1 MHRRYLNGLATKKC
15 AIVSSQLYFVATLHL
30 LLSKR
35 SRIYDQ
41 LFYESKMY
49 ILSSNSTQNTRGLE
63 PTCYLPVQPHA
74 FDVQHN
80 LGATSIARN
89 LTFGIY
95 QPDVHTLTFD
105 WQQQLLT
112 EKLNS
117 FQPSELLDPMGM
129 NATDAVA
136 AESTIKYHL
145 VEAEEVGHKSQ
156 PSATRNPKPKR
167 KSKFNWSQVP
177 VEGDEMV
184 TPESEESVGSGT
196 NKEDVRADVRMRV
209 GQYDQQHSRG
219 GWYPRN
225 GGRSGGRRQYRDSHG
240 SFYNGVYVPTPDVT
254 VTAQWAKNQ
263 MYVIVCSYSRFDLAS

>member
-1 MHRRYLNGLATKKC
+1 
-15 AIVSSQLYFVATLHL
+15 
-30 LLSKR
+30 
-35 SRIYDQ
+35 
-41 LFYESKMY
+41 
-49 ILSSNSTQNTRGLE
+49 
-63 PTCYLPVQPHA
+63 
-74 FDVQHN
+74 
-80 LGATSIARN
+80 
-89 LTFGIY
+89 
-95 QPDVHTLTFD
+95 
-105 WQQQLLT
+105 
-112 EKLNS
+112 
-117 FQPSELLDPMGM
+117 M

-263 MYVIVCSYSRFDLAS
+263 IEFYFTCDNLAVYSVHQDYESLFEAMKHSKTIQLDEQNEKIRLRTDWQKWVWPNTNGGYGVPRYVKHKTDEAAAA